1 MERRAG
7 ICVLVV
13 KQLTVGGHSH
23 NSCSVCV
30 CTLWVCVCV
39 CVCVCVF
46 VSHSCGYNE
55 S

>member
-23 NSCSVCV
+23 NSIEVGLSP
-30 CTLWVCVCV
+30 TVCVCV
-39 CVCVCVF
+39 
-46 VSHSCGYNE
+46 SG
-55 S
+55 